1 MEAQHEVLLLHTEV
15 RWLSRGKVL
24 NRVLEL
30 KCELLAFFQGEG
42 AATDKFAIYLENNIW
57 LAKLGYLTDIF
68 KYLNNINTS
77 VQGKS
82 ENILSC
88 TDKVSGFQKKIS
100 LWKNRILEKGTLD
113 MFQSIS
119 ANIEEMKSVI
129 IEHLTLLEEKIDH
142 YFPSLNTDNYDWI
155 RNPFISINMSKYQ
168 LSLQEEEEL
177 VGLSAD
183 RTLKLRF
190 PEISLEEFWISV
202 QAEHPLLSTRAL
214 KVLLTTVCNFILV

>member
-1 MEAQHEVLLLHTEV
+1 MVKHRESLVCKTLPNALKPVLDQVVGMVNYIKSRPLKTRLFKQLCSAMEAQHEVLLLHTEV
-15 RWLSRGKVL
+15 RWLNRGKVL

-30 KCELLAFFQGEG
+30 KCELLAFFQPEG

-77 VQGKS
+77 VQGKF

-88 TDKVSGFQKKIS
+88 TDKLSGFQKKIS

-113 MFQSIS
+113 VFSSIS
-119 ANIEEMKSVI
+119 ANIEEMRSVI

-155 RNPFISINMSKYQ
+155 RNPFISINMSKYE
-168 LSLQEEEEL
+168 LSLQEE
-177 VGLSAD
+177 
-183 RTLKLRF
+183 
-190 PEISLEEFWISV
+190 
-202 QAEHPLLSTRAL
+202 
-214 KVLLTTVCNFILV
+214 